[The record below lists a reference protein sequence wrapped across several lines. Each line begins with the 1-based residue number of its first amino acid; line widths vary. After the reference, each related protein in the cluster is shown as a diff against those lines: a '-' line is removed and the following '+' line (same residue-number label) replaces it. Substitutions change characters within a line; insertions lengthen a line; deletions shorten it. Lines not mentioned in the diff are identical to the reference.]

1 MRFFLYYTGICARLD
16 VHQTIPLTT
25 STEASKLLS
34 AVWQYTLSLSE
45 TELIIKDTGQLMYC
59 HLSPLSKMSPKIAQ
73 DDFVELEL
81 DPVMKTGKVVLVGST
96 GVGKTTLLQRFLDD
110 KSNLKV
116 QPTIWPSIFC
126 IRLPVFGEI
135 LSLEVWDTSGQ
146 EKYRTI
152 AHFFFGGID
161 VALVVFDITKT
172 ATFTQAKTWASE
184 ILHFCK
190 NPPILLLIGNK
201 KDLTRRRQVSKIDAL
216 MYADKIGAA
225 YMECSSTSHK
235 GEETNL
241 AEPSS
246 T

>member
-1 MRFFLYYTGICARLD
+1 
-16 VHQTIPLTT
+16 
-25 STEASKLLS
+25 
-34 AVWQYTLSLSE
+34 
-45 TELIIKDTGQLMYC
+45 
-59 HLSPLSKMSPKIAQ
+59 MSPKIAQ

-96 GVGKTTLLQRFLDD
+96 GVGKTSLLQRFLDD

-146 EKYRTI
+146 EKYRTM

-172 ATFTQAKTWASE
+172 ASFTQAKTWASGKCLTYIFLKRSKTKTLEFELPLTE
-184 ILHFCK
+184 ILNFCK

-235 GEETNL
+235 GEETNVVCGFHYSL
-241 AEPSS
+241 NKS
-246 T
+246 

>member
-1 MRFFLYYTGICARLD
+1 MYISCLRF
-16 VHQTIPLTT
+16 
-25 STEASKLLS
+25 S
-34 AVWQYTLSLSE
+34 
-45 TELIIKDTGQLMYC
+45 
-59 HLSPLSKMSPKIAQ
+59 
-73 DDFVELEL
+73 
-81 DPVMKTGKVVLVGST
+81 
-96 GVGKTTLLQRFLDD
+96 GVGKTSLLQRFLDD

-135 LSLEVWDTSGQ
+135 LSLEVKLQDGYLVVLLLTTRISNVLFQVWDTSGQ
-146 EKYRTI
+146 EKYRTM

-172 ATFTQAKTWASE
+172 ASFTQAKTWASGKCLTYIFLKRSKTKTLEFELPLTE
-184 ILHFCK
+184 ILNFCK

-235 GEETNL
+235 GEETNVVCGFHYSL
-241 AEPSS
+241 NKS
-246 T
+246 